1 MGSDHAPIYL
11 RTLFLARS
19 WPRSEEELNAT
30 VQWLAGCGL
39 RLDID
44 LAGLGEVAAV
54 PGAQLLAPEARGF
67 LQDQVEVIGPCW

>member
-11 RTLFLARS
+11 HTLFLARS

-54 PGAQLLAPEARGF
+54 PGAQLLAPEARRF
-67 LQDQVEVIGPCW
+67 LQDLVEVVGSS